1 MREARVKGAGGDC
14 YHVMSRII
22 ERKFVLGDVEK
33 EVFRKMLRKCE
44 AFSGVNILTY
54 VLMDNHFHVL
64 VEVPERGDVSDTEFL
79 RRLGAL
85 YPRPIV
91 QTFAATLKKIRE
103 AGGEKAEEK
112 ARKIKA
118 QYTYRM
124 GDVSEFL
131 KTLKQRFTMWYNHR
145 ESRHGTLWED
155 RFKSILVEGRGHALA
170 TMAAY
175 IDLNAVRA
183 GLVSDP
189 KDYRYCGYGEAVAGN
204 TNARAGLGRVMESLS
219 QSAQWTDVRRG
230 YRKHVY
236 LSGEKTEGTSGFE
249 PEQVKKVLEDGGKL
263 TLAQALRCR
272 VRYFSDGV
280 ALGSKEYV
288 ESVFQSHRGYFS
300 AKRKTGARPM
310 RKADWGGLCTARAL
324 RLEPVALSALS
335 G

>member
-1 MREARVKGAGGDC
+1 
-14 YHVMSRII
+14 
-22 ERKFVLGDVEK
+22 
-33 EVFRKMLRKCE
+33 
-44 AFSGVNILTY
+44 
-54 VLMDNHFHVL
+54 
-64 VEVPERGDVSDTEFL
+64 

-85 YPRPIV
+85 YSKQAV
-91 QTFAATLKKIRE
+91 QSLAGVLIKIRE
-103 AGGEKAEEK
+103 TGGEKAEEQ
-112 ARKIKA
+112 AREFKA

-145 ESRHGTLWED
+145 EKRHGTLWED

-204 TNARAGLGRVMESLS
+204 KNVRAGLGRVMESLS
-219 QSAQWTDVRRG
+219 QSAQWTDVRRT
-230 YRKHVY
+230 YRKHLYV
-236 LSGEKTEGTSGFE
+236 SGEKIEGKAGFE
-249 PEQVKKVLEDGGKL
+249 PEQVKKVLEEGGEL
-263 TLAQALRCR
+263 SLAQALRCR

-310 RKADWGGLCTARAL
+310 RQADWGGLCTARAL
-324 RLEPVALSALS
+324 RLEPVAVPI
-335 G
+335 